1 MPGANPSGRGFTP
14 LATSLIGHT
23 PDMTKPDRCLLL
35 LLLAAALCSPPSSGL
50 AATASGPAAS
60 PPLPPPTRE
69 VILVRHGHYLP
80 DPGVDERLGPGLSPL
95 GFAQARLVGARLQAE
110 YPQLEGRHVSPM
122 QRARDTAAAMAE
134 DAGGKTF
141 EVIDDLAECT
151 PPSRR
156 EEVMAEEDRES
167 MAACKAQLDR
177 LFATLFAE
185 STPSGRADL
194 HVCHGNVIRYLV
206 TRALGVDTEAWLE
219 MSVGHASIT
228 RIRVEG
234 DGRYKVI
241 AVGDV
246 GHLPAGM
253 RTGALGD
260 PERALTP
267 AGREKLP

>member
-1 MPGANPSGRGFTP
+1 MIPLLWAAMLLGASSSGR
-14 LATSLIGHT
+14 
-23 PDMTKPDRCLLL
+23 
-35 LLLAAALCSPPSSGL
+35 
-50 AATASGPAAS
+50 AATAPGSAAS
-60 PPLPPPTRE
+60 PLPPPTRE

-80 DPGVDERLGPGLSPL
+80 DPSIDERLGPGLSPL

-110 YPQLEGRHVSPM
+110 YPNLEGRHVSPM
-122 QRARDTAAAMAE
+122 QRARDTAAAIAV
-134 DAGGKTF
+134 DAGAKTF
-141 EVIDDLAECT
+141 QVIDDLAECT

-156 EEVMAEEDRES
+156 AEVMAEEDPKS
-167 MAACKAQLDR
+167 MTACKAQLDR
-177 LFATLFAE
+177 LFETVFADA
-185 STPSGRADL
+185 TPSSRADL
-194 HVCHGNVIRYLV
+194 FVCHGNVIRYLV
-206 TRALGVDTEAWLE
+206 TRALGVETKAWLE

-228 RIRVEG
+228 RIRIEG
-234 DGRYKVI
+234 DGRYKVM

>member
-1 MPGANPSGRGFTP
+1 VRRQQRIPIGNTARMNRYIGSCALALALGMTSGAT
-14 LATSLIGHT
+14 LADTS
-23 PDMTKPDRCLLL
+23 
-35 LLLAAALCSPPSSGL
+35 
-50 AATASGPAAS
+50 AAS
-60 PPLPPPTRE
+60 ASPVPVPALPMAAPPMAAPMRE
-69 VILVRHGHYLP
+69 VILVRHGHYLA
-80 DPGVDERLGPGLSPL
+80 DPSIDEGVGPGLSTL

-110 YPQLEGRHVSPM
+110 YPRLEGLHVSPM
-122 QRARDTAAAMAE
+122 QRARDTVAAIAM

-156 EEVMAEEDRES
+156 EEVMAEEDPES

-177 LFATLFAE
+177 LFETLFADA
-185 STPSGRADL
+185 TPSARADL

-234 DGRYKVI
+234 NGRYKVI

-246 GHLPAGM
+246 GHLPAGL
-253 RTGALGD
+253 RTGAAGD
-260 PERALTP
+260 PERVLVP
-267 AGREKLP
+267 AER